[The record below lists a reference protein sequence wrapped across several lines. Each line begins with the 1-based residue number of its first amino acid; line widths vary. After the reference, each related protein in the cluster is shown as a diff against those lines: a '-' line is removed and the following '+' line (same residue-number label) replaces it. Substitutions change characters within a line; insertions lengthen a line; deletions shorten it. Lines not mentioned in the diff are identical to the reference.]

1 MNEPNDVF
9 QCARR
14 AWLWHNATNS
24 SYPRLSTV
32 YNRPLSFNKT
42 IAKFAIGFECIYE
55 PEFYHITTFEWT
67 VTHSDDGL
75 LLQTQ
80 GKDRFLQYYF
90 EEPGDYVVKCRA
102 WFDIENWGRCEN
114 MTKVPITFNGTHI
127 TYCSTLRQL
136 LHTRDGSI
144 YRKYRQYIA
153 DIAMSV
159 SVSYRHFGYRFF
171 RYMDI
176 VSVTS

>member
-80 GKDRFLQYYF
+80 GKNRFLQYYF
-90 EEPGDYVVKCRA
+90 EETGDYVVKCRA
-102 WFDIENWGRCEN
+102 WYVIENCTCDN
-114 MTKVPITFNGTHI
+114 MTDVLITINGTHI
-127 TYCSTLRQL
+127 TYFSTLRQI
-136 LHTRDGSI
+136 LHTNANDTLTR
-144 YRKYRQYIA
+144 YRRQKP
-153 DIAMSV
+153 V
-159 SVSYRHFGYRFF
+159 P
-171 RYMDI
+171 
-176 VSVTS
+176 